1 MVRIQVQLEA
11 SQHRQ
16 IRQRARRLG
25 VSMSE
30 VIRRCV
36 DRALTADPADEHDER
51 IRRALAVAGKYT
63 EPGGNS
69 SVAARHEAALA
80 EAFRR

>member
-36 DRALTADPADEHDER
+36 DRELSADPADERDER

-63 EPGGNS
+63 DPRGDS
-69 SVAARHEAALA
+69 SVAARHDAVLA
-80 EAFRR
+80 EAFQR